1 MALLEGQKYW
11 PGLLKIFCF
20 SLPQPGPGRGCPVR
34 PHLPLHRPPRAVH
47 LRQQGD
53 PAHRD
58 QVGLQGRQHEG
69 AVLHQPGPLPPH
81 HQQGE

>member
-11 PGLLKIFCF
+11 PGLLKIFCL

-34 PHLPLHRPPRAVH
+34 PDLSLHRPPRSVH

-58 QVGLQGRQHEG
+58 SLGLPGGPNTG
-69 AVLHQPGPLPPH
+69 AVLHQPLPLPPYN
-81 HQQGE
+81 